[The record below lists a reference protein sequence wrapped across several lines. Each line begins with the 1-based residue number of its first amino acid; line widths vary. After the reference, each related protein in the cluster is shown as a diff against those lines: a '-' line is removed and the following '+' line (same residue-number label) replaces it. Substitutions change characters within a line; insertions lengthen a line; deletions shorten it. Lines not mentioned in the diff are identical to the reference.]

1 MHSRN
6 NLNLFIMVK
15 FNNILIIGL
24 GMMGGSLCKSIKKNK
39 LSTKISAFDT
49 DEDALTYALKKKIIN
64 FKVTDLGKMEHPD
77 LIIICTPLSSYLS
90 IVKKILI
97 SVKKSTL
104 VTDIGSSKGGVHR
117 MVTKLFHDSNKTFLS
132 SHPMVGSEK
141 SGVKS
146 NRKDMYRNKVVFILD
161 KDRASK
167 RSFLI
172 LKNFWESI
180 GSVTHEIDSKTHDL
194 LMSQTSHIAHLMSY
208 IFVKSIPQSILNE
221 NLPLLLGGGIK
232 EHIRLSKS
240 NPQMW
245 TDIFLNNKKNI
256 LKTLNR
262 IQKNTAIIK
271 SMIQASSETEI
282 KSLLKSTYNKTK

>member
-1 MHSRN
+1 M
-6 NLNLFIMVK
+6 LK

-39 LSTKISAFDT
+39 LAKKISAFDT
-49 DEDALTYALKKKIIN
+49 DQDALTYAIKNKIIN
-64 FKVTDLGKMEHPD
+64 HQITDFDKMEHPD

-90 IVKKILI
+90 IFKKILPK
-97 SVKKSTL
+97 VKKSTL

-117 MVTKLFHDSNKTFLS
+117 TITKLFHDSNKTFLS

-141 SGVKS
+141 SGVKF
-146 NRKDMYRNKVVFILD
+146 NRKDMYKNKVVFILD
-161 KDRASK
+161 KDSAS
-167 RSFLI
+167 RSSYLK

-208 IFVKSIPQSILNE
+208 VFVKSLPQSILNE

-245 TDIFLNNKKNI
+245 TDIFLNNKSNI
-256 LKTLNR
+256 LKTLTR

-271 SMIQASSETEI
+271 GMIQASDKTEI
-282 KSLLKSTYNKTK
+282 KSLLKSTHSKTK

>member
-1 MHSRN
+1 M
-6 NLNLFIMVK
+6 LK

-39 LSTKISAFDT
+39 LAKKISAFDT
-49 DEDALTYALKKKIIN
+49 DQNALTYALKNKIIHHQ
-64 FKVTDLGKMEHPD
+64 VTDFDKMEHPD

-90 IVKKILI
+90 IFKKILLT
-97 SVKKSTL
+97 VKKSTL
-104 VTDIGSSKGGVHR
+104 VTDIGSSKGGIHR
-117 MVTKLFHDSNKTFLS
+117 TITKLFHDSNKTFLS

-141 SGVKS
+141 SGVKF
-146 NRKDMYRNKVVFILD
+146 NRKDMYKNKVVFILD
-161 KDRASK
+161 KDSAS
-167 RSFLI
+167 RSSYLK

-180 GSVTHEIDSKTHDL
+180 GSVTYEIDSKTHDL

-208 IFVKSIPQSILNE
+208 VFVKSLPQSILNE

-245 TDIFLNNKKNI
+245 TDIFLNNKSNI
-256 LKTLNR
+256 LKTLSR

-271 SMIQASSETEI
+271 GMIQASNKTEI
-282 KSLLKSTYNKTK
+282 KSLLKSTHSKTK